1 MKNQE
6 FLTEENYER
15 GKKKIKRIAIV
26 VLLLTLMIGGSFIG
40 YGIYKQAKVDEKYS
54 ETNKTN
60 EKEAKEKEIAQLR
73 EQLNTEKEN
82 LMTKK
87 SEIEAKLKPIQDEI
101 KKLEREPFK
110 GFDSAYYERQDKI
123 EELEKSMES
132 DQKLIEVINDALNE
146 GFNHCAFDETKNHNI
161 TSKYC
166 SIKNQIRD
174 KDSIIGDMDDTFSDL
189 DKSMEKNDSIP
200 FYMFGGFIILVGCMI
215 SGGIY
220 MITKR
225 REMLAFGAQQVM
237 PVMQEGMEKVAPTIA
252 KVTDTVAPSIGN
264 VAKEISKGI
273 KEGFKDDKE

>member
-1 MKNQE
+1 MNQKE

-15 GKKKIKRIAIV
+15 GKKKIKRIATI
-26 VLLLTLMIGGSFIG
+26 VLLLTLMIGGGLIG
-40 YGIYKQAKVDEKYS
+40 YGIYKQVKVDEKYS
-54 ETNKTN
+54 ETNKIN

-87 SEIEAKLKPIQDEI
+87 SEIEAKIKPIQDEI
-101 KKLEREPFK
+101 KQLKREPFK
-110 GFDSAYYERQDKI
+110 GFDSAYYERKDKI

-132 DQKLIEVINDALNE
+132 DKKSLAVITDALSD
-146 GFNHCAFDETKNHNI
+146 GFDHCVFDEAKNHNM

-166 SIKNQIRD
+166 SIKNQISK
-174 KDSIIGDMDDTFSDL
+174 KDDAIGDLQDTFSDF
-189 DKSMEKNDSIP
+189 DKSMEKSDSIP

-225 REMLAFGAQQVM
+225 REMLAFGAQQIM

-273 KEGFKDDKE
+273 KEGLKDDKE

>member
-40 YGIYKQAKVDEKYS
+40 YGIYKQVKVDGKFS

-73 EQLNTEKEN
+73 EQLNIEKEN
-82 LMTKK
+82 LITKK
-87 SEIEAKLKPIQDEI
+87 SEIEAKLKPIQEEI
-101 KKLEREPFK
+101 KKLQRVPFT
-110 GFDSAYYERQDKI
+110 GFDSAYYERKDKI
-123 EELEKSMES
+123 EELEKSMEE
-132 DQKLIEVINDALNE
+132 DQKSLEVINDALDE
-146 GFNHCAFDETKNHNI
+146 GFDHCAFDETENNSI

-166 SIKNQIRD
+166 SIKNQISE
-174 KDSIIGDMDDTFSDL
+174 KNSFIGNINNTFSDHK
-189 DKSMEKNDSIP
+189 KSMEKSDSIP
-200 FYMFGGFIILVGCMI
+200 FYMFGGAIILVGCMI
-215 SGGIY
+215 SGSIY

-225 REMLAFGAQQVM
+225 RELLAFGAQQVM